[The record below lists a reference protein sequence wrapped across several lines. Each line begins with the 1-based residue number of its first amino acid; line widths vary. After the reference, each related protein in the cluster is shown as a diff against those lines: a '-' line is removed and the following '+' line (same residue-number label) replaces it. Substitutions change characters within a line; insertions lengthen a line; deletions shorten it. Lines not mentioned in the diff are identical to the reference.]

1 MIGYNFNRLIHRY
14 EFYFSPYYKDLELED
29 YLKLHLKNKGQ
40 TDKNF
45 KTHRPPL
52 TAGEVL
58 LAALKAKTKKV
69 LKPVVDKIK
78 HEIPKRIIRGYKRA
92 FGTRRQ
98 FSDADLDDTYYY
110 DEDEPKEDDVDVYE
124 YYEEDQD
131 TKGFNE
137 PYYVTD
143 NVIVFPKP
151 ESKSSKMDRIAQK
164 TADLNYDYN
173 YDYVD
178 GNYPRRIPPKK
189 KKPDKDRFDTSRFF

>member
-1 MIGYNFNRLIHRY
+1 M
-14 EFYFSPYYKDLELED
+14 ELED
-29 YLKLHLKNKGQ
+29 YLKLHLKNTGQ

-45 KTHRPPL
+45 KNQRQPQTD
-52 TAGEVL
+52 GEIL

-78 HEIPKRIIRGYKRA
+78 TEIPRRLKRGWKRA

-110 DEDEPKEDDVDVYE
+110 DEDEPNESDIDAYE

-131 TKGFNE
+131 TKGFKE

-164 TADLNYDYN
+164 TENLNYDYN

-178 GNYPRRIPPKK
+178 GNYPRRIPTK
-189 KKPDKDRFDTSRFF
+189 KKPDKNRFDTSRFFK